1 MHTHFLLT
9 EYLIFAF
16 VLAMWL
22 QQAQMI
28 KKYKLGYFRK
38 WWNAVL
44 IAMLIGFMLSAV
56 FWIIGSSTVGGWAAT
71 NFISGVDLA
80 GHKILLMGNGLF
92 SISSVISVFY
102 LGSLWQVNSVFGPL
116 QLSTIRMF
124 KYIGKF
130 LTIFL
135 GVFFA
140 FTLGVRN
147 LYSYN
152 RSLEAEYLDKN
163 GTTHR
168 NDEELST

>member
-1 MHTHFLLT
+1 
-9 EYLIFAF
+9 
-16 VLAMWL
+16 
-22 QQAQMI
+22 
-28 KKYKLGYFRK
+28 
-38 WWNAVL
+38 
-44 IAMLIGFMLSAV
+44 MLIGFTASAV

-71 NFISGVDLA
+71 NLVSGVDVA
-80 GHKILLMGNGLF
+80 GHKCLLIGNGLF

-102 LGSLWQVNSVFGPL
+102 LGCLYQVNAVFGPL
-116 QLSTIRMF
+116 QVSTIRML
-124 KYIGKF
+124 KDIMKF

-163 GTTHR
+163 DTTHQH
-168 NDEELST
+168 DEELSTYVHIP

>member
-1 MHTHFLLT
+1 MFFLTT

-16 VLAMWL
+16 VVTMWF
-22 QQAQMI
+22 QQAHKI
-28 KKYKLGYFRK
+28 KKNKLGYFRK
-38 WWNAVL
+38 WWNTVL
-44 IAMLIGFMLSAV
+44 IAMLIGFTASAV
-56 FWIIGSSTVGGWAAT
+56 FWIIGSSTLGGWAAT
-71 NFISGVDLA
+71 NLISGVDLA

-102 LGSLWQVNSVFGPL
+102 LGSLCQVNSVFGPL

-124 KYIGKF
+124 KDIGKF

-163 GTTHR
+163 WTTRH